1 MSKFVSSLIVKIA
14 FFVLVPAAAF
24 ATELKDLPKEIA
36 VPGASVVASVQATGA
51 QIYACSKNAKGSL
64 EWTFREPVASLF
76 QDGKTI
82 GRHFFGPTWEFSEF
96 DLCRWQGHRQGAWQD
111 RKGCSL
117 AKARRRRTREGR
129 PRRRRHRDFANRHQ
143 GWRFRGRLRAR
154 GRTSRRALCG
164 DLCVCEIVRRS

>member
-1 MSKFVSSLIVKIA
+1 MSKFVSFLIFRIA
-14 FFVLVPAAAF
+14 LFVLVPAAAF

-82 GRHFFGPTWEFSEF
+82 GRHFFGPTWEFSDSTYVVGKATGKAPGKTVRDVPLLKLVVAEP
-96 DLCRWQGHRQGAWQD
+96 
-111 RKGCSL
+111 
-117 AKARRRRTREGR
+117 AKAGPAAGATAILRIDTRGGAFEGACAQEGELHAE
-129 PRRRRHRDFANRHQ
+129 PYAAIYVF
-143 GWRFRGRLRAR
+143 
-154 GRTSRRALCG
+154 
-164 DLCVCEIVRRS
+164 VK